1 MSRFFPNY
9 DENKITSRF
18 GVRKHPVT
26 GKPSTMHNGI
36 DIVAKCP
43 DGSSALDY
51 ITAHTAGKLITVGYD
66 NDSGNYVNIRVSD
79 DTVMTY
85 CHLASPCKLTEGS
98 FVEEGQIIGY
108 MGATGRTNGAHL
120 HWGIKKDGK
129 WIDPEPYLD
138 KDYPIKKTTK
148 GECTVKVSILKKG
161 AKGDQVKAL
170 QALLIGYGYKMTD
183 SSGKTYGVDG
193 SFGGATDR
201 AVRQYQKDHKLEVDG
216 SVGPAT
222 WAELLGVD
230 V

>member
-18 GVRKHPVT
+18 GNRTVKGVAGFH
-26 GKPSTMHNGI
+26 SGI
-36 DIVAKCP
+36 DIVAKSP
-43 DGSSALDY
+43 DGSSKVDY

-66 NDSGNYVNIRVSD
+66 DGSGNYVNIRVSD

-108 MGATGRTNGAHL
+108 MGSTGNSTAAHL
-120 HWGIKKDGK
+120 HWGIKKNGE

-138 KDYPIKKTTK
+138 KDYITK
-148 GECTVKVSILKKG
+148 EEKPKQSYCTVKLPVLRPGDKGEAVKTMQLLLINRGYSLSKG
-161 AKGDQVKAL
+161 ATGNFGNSTKA
-170 QALLIGYGYKMTD
+170 ALLAFKKDVGLKETENCGT
-183 SSGKTYGVDG
+183 KTW
-193 SFGGATDR
+193 
-201 AVRQYQKDHKLEVDG
+201 
-216 SVGPAT
+216 PA
-222 WAELLGVD
+222 LMGVD

>member
-26 GKPSTMHNGI
+26 GEPSTMHNGI
-36 DIVAKCP
+36 DLVAKCP
-43 DGSSALDY
+43 DGTSALDY
-51 ITAHTAGKLITVGYD
+51 ITAHTAGYLITVGYD

-120 HWGIKKDGK
+120 HWGIKKNGE

-138 KDYPIKKTTK
+138 KDYIVKEEKPKQTY
-148 GECTVKVSILKKG
+148 CTVKLPVLKPGDKGEAVKTMQTLLISRGYSLSKG
-161 AKGDQVKAL
+161 ATGNFGSSTKA
-170 QALLIGYGYKMTD
+170 ALLAFKKDVGLEETENCGT
-183 SSGKTYGVDG
+183 KTWPALMGV
-193 SFGGATDR
+193 
-201 AVRQYQKDHKLEVDG
+201 
-216 SVGPAT
+216 
-222 WAELLGVD
+222 
-230 V
+230 